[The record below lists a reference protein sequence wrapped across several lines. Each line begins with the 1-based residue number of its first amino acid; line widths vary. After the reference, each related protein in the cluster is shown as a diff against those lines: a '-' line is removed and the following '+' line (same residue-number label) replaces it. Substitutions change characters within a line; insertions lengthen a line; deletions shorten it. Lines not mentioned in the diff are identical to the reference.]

1 MVFVPNSFILVFT
14 ECTIKSI
21 SQVFLGICLS
31 DYVVLDPFLSGI
43 FIRMLIFTRSTCIGS
58 LCEINPLSIVGIQI
72 ARRQPCLGKLS
83 TCGTQFWVLL
93 VTNSW
98 VFALSGKFHGIFSFS
113 YFVRV
118 LQESMLPLH
127 LLLTHWRIKILWL
140 LHFCVIQVSLDDEEA
155 WVLSRQVMVS
165 FPTGNICN
173 SFRPPLEHRKEK
185 TQE

>member
-1 MVFVPNSFILVFT
+1 MLRFLIVHNSPSPPFRLEHPITFI
-14 ECTIKSI
+14 
-21 SQVFLGICLS
+21 
-31 DYVVLDPFLSGI
+31 LDPFLSGI

-72 ARRQPCLGKLS
+72 ARRQPCLDKLS

-173 SFRPPLEHRKEK
+173 SFIHFFPLRDRCAC
-185 TQE
+185 